1 MPPTPDDDEHGPDE
15 DEASGPS
22 LFEELLADAVAPLT
36 FYLAEQSWTV
46 DVPTADEVAALDTCT
61 DAFDVLDELL
71 GDELA
76 DPVLDLLDDMPSYV
90 TDALA
95 GQLLEHFHLT
105 DPPPYGWAE
114 LVKRIDKFGAAIEAD
129 LPHEWPGTYELEQWF
144 RGERRWPQLYR
155 LLEQLPPGS
164 RWDAALQSDEELA
177 QAQLD
182 EEAEREDEDEDDEPR
197 ERPRPPL
204 VGETYDRKLL
214 RGVLSSLLR
223 IEHATYAVHA
233 PKGKSGQAPEPLP
246 GPLTARSLLMRDY
259 GMDEVHEIFAAI
271 EGRDPAEVGR
281 DEPPSGYRSTDSGL
295 VVPD

>member
-15 DEASGPS
+15 HEASGPS

-36 FYLAEQSWTV
+36 FQLAEQPWTV

-95 GQLLEHFHLT
+95 GQLLEHFHLA

-114 LVKRIDKFGAAIEAD
+114 LVRRIDRYGSAIEAD
-129 LPHEWPGTYELEQWF
+129 LPHEWPGIELTDWF
-144 RGERRWPQLYR
+144 RGRRRWAQLYR
-155 LLEQLPPGS
+155 LLDQLGPGT
-164 RWDAALQSDEELA
+164 RWDAALQSDRELA
-177 QAQLD
+177 QAQID
-182 EEAEREDEDEDDEPR
+182 ADAEKDDDEDERR
-197 ERPRPPL
+197 EQPRPPL

-214 RGVLSSLLR
+214 RAAVSALLR

-233 PKGKSGQAPEPLP
+233 GKGKAGTPPHPLP
-246 GPLTARSLLMRDY
+246 GPRSARDELMRDF
-259 GMDEVHEIFAAI
+259 GMDEVWDIFAAI

-281 DEPPSGYRSTDSGL
+281 DEPPSGYRTTDSGL